1 MFSRVA
7 VIPFK
12 KITKK
17 QTLKNCLDLQSKLK
31 EVLQSIIKSAG
42 VILELGASFANMRE
56 DELFQETSLAVE
68 EDDAGLDMR
77 TQCNY
82 ALVLFS
88 PGKVS

>member
-17 QTLKNCLDLQSKLK
+17 QTLKNCLDLQSNLK
-31 EVLQSIIKSAG
+31 EVLQFIIKSAG
-42 VILELGASFANMRE
+42 VILQLGASFGNMRE
-56 DELFQETSLAVE
+56 DEPFQEMLLAVE
-68 EDDAGLDMR
+68 EDDAGLYMR
-77 TQCNY
+77 TQCNH

-88 PGKVS
+88 TGKVS